1 MVGAMSKNHYFVVSY
16 DTDTGEWDIDTD
28 AETLKFDN
36 ETIYNNETGQW
47 ETAYL
52 GDGEYNDNDDDI
64 AGKLYMV
71 LKQLNK
77 GEQQ

>member
-1 MVGAMSKNHYFVVSY
+1 MSKNHYFIVSY
-16 DTDTGEWDIDTD
+16 DTDTGEWDIDND
-28 AETLKFDN
+28 AETSLLDN
-36 ETIYNNETGQW
+36 KTIYDNETGQW

-64 AGKLYMV
+64 AGKLYMA

-77 GEQQ
+77 GDNQ

>member
-1 MVGAMSKNHYFVVSY
+1 MTKNHYFIVSY
-16 DTDTGEWDIDTD
+16 DTDNGEWDIDTD
-28 AETLKFDN
+28 AETKFLNN
-36 ETIYNNETGQW
+36 ETVYDNDTGQW

-64 AGKLYMV
+64 AGKLYIA

-77 GEQQ
+77 GDK

>member
-1 MVGAMSKNHYFVVSY
+1 MSKNHYFIVSY

-28 AETLKFDN
+28 AETSLLDN
-36 ETIYNNETGQW
+36 KTVYDNETGQW

-52 GDGEYNDNDDDI
+52 GDGKYNDNDDDI
-64 AGKLYMV
+64 AGKLYMA

-77 GEQQ
+77 GDNQ

>member
-1 MVGAMSKNHYFVVSY
+1 MSKNHYFIVSY
-16 DTDTGEWDIDTD
+16 DTDTGEWDIDND
-28 AETLKFDN
+28 AETSLLDN
-36 ETIYNNETGQW
+36 KTIYDNETGQW

-64 AGKLYMV
+64 AGKLYMA

-77 GEQQ
+77 GDN

>member
-1 MVGAMSKNHYFVVSY
+1 MTKNHYFIVSY
-16 DTDTGEWDIDTD
+16 DTDNGEWDIDTD
-28 AETLKFDN
+28 AETKFLNN
-36 ETIYNNETGQW
+36 ETVYDTKTGQW

-64 AGKLYMV
+64 AGKLYMA

-77 GEQQ
+77 GNNQ

>member
-1 MVGAMSKNHYFVVSY
+1 MSKNHHFIVSY
-16 DTDTGEWDIDTD
+16 DTDTGEWDIDID
-28 AETLKFDN
+28 AETSRF
-36 ETIYNNETGQW
+36 NNETVYDNDTDQW

-64 AGKLYMV
+64 AGKLYMA

-77 GEQQ
+77 GDNQ

>member
-1 MVGAMSKNHYFVVSY
+1 MSKNHYFIVSY
-16 DTDTGEWDIDTD
+16 DTDTGEWDIDND
-28 AETLKFDN
+28 AETSLLDN
-36 ETIYNNETGQW
+36 KTVYDNNTGQW

-64 AGKLYMV
+64 AGKLYMA

-77 GEQQ
+77 GDNQ

>member
-1 MVGAMSKNHYFVVSY
+1 MSKNHYFIVSY
-16 DTDTGEWDIDTD
+16 DTDTGEWDIDID
-28 AETLKFDN
+28 AQTSRLNN
-36 ETIYNNETGQW
+36 ETIYDNETGQW

-64 AGKLYMV
+64 AGKLYMA

-77 GEQQ
+77 GDNQ

>member
-1 MVGAMSKNHYFVVSY
+1 MSKNHYFIVSY
-16 DTDTGEWDIDTD
+16 DTDTGEWDIDND
-28 AETLKFDN
+28 AETSLLDN
-36 ETIYNNETGQW
+36 KTVYDNDTGQW

-64 AGKLYMV
+64 AGKLYIA

-77 GEQQ
+77 GNNQ